1 MVQIRGLAPFWSRF
15 CLACGLTP
23 MLGMYFVNVP
33 LELPDHV
40 AHGILFRV
48 SWRSFNQAV
57 AH

>member
-1 MVQIRGLAPFWSRF
+1 
-15 CLACGLTP
+15 